1 MVDEYN
7 RSKRSDFN
15 TGLPV
20 QRFHASAVSARSEQG
35 EMDQDWLR
43 NRGTDI
49 RGLMLLVAGRQGHG
63 KEVLDTRGI
72 APTISSR

>member
-7 RSKRSDFN
+7 QSKRSGFN

-20 QRFHASAVSARSEQG
+20 QRFRASAVSARSEQD

-72 APTISSR
+72 ASTISSR